1 VTTFVV
7 IGGGVSG
14 LAAARI
20 LAGCKPVSE
29 AGGTGLGG
37 DAEVLLLESSDRVGG
52 KLLTG
57 MFGAAPVE
65 LGPDQFL
72 RRDPSAENLCRHFGL
87 GDDLI
92 APAVRSAAV
101 YANGRPRGLPAGLML
116 GVPTNLDALADSGIV
131 GDEALEFARSESERP
146 GPVLSAADVGLDELA
161 DPAAEL
167 SAGYLLRQ
175 RLGDEIVDRLAD
187 PLIGGINAG
196 RLDELSL
203 GTVAPQIARA
213 LVGHH
218 DVMGPLAAAMAR
230 PGMRPA
236 GAAGGEGAAALPP
249 ESPFFG
255 LAGGLG
261 RLLPPL
267 KAELREAGCDV
278 RLSCPVLGA
287 TRQGTQFVLSTPEGE
302 IDADGIVLALPGP
315 EIEQVLGSIGG
326 AVVQGFA
333 DIAYASVAVVT
344 FAFAPGTDAAGTD
357 ARLEGW
363 SGVLV
368 PRVQGALMTA
378 ATFLSAKWPW
388 MTAGADAAPGPLV
401 RVSAGRFGDD
411 RIAALSDSEIIR
423 RLLGELP
430 VYTGMPKV
438 PVDFHLHRWDQ
449 AFPQYAPGYLS
460 RLTNMRRAVAGLG
473 GVALAG
479 AVLGGIGLPACISSG
494 ERAALE
500 LASSMR

>member
-29 AGGTGLGG
+29 AGGTGLDG
-37 DAEVLLLESSDRVGG
+37 DAEVILLESSDRVGG

-72 RRDPSAENLCRHFGL
+72 RSDPSAENLCRHFGL

-101 YANGRPRGLPAGLML
+101 YSHGRPRGLPAGLML
-116 GVPTNLDALADSGIV
+116 GLPTDLDALADSGIV

-146 GPVLSAADVGLDELA
+146 GPVLSAADVGLDESA

-196 RLDELSL
+196 RLDQLSL

-218 DVMGPLAAAMAR
+218 DVIGPLAAAMAGA
-230 PGMRPA
+230 GMRPA
-236 GAAGGEGAAALPP
+236 GAAGTAGGPP

-261 RLLPPL
+261 RLFPPL
-267 KAELREAGCDV
+267 EAELREAGCDV

-287 TRQGTQFVLSTPEGE
+287 TRQGSQFVLSTPEGE

-326 AVVQGFA
+326 AAMQRFA
-333 DIAYASVAVVT
+333 DIAYASVAVAT
-344 FAFAPGTDAAGTD
+344 FAFAPGTDAG
-357 ARLEGW
+357 LEGW

-388 MTAGADAAPGPLV
+388 MTAGADGAPGPLV

-411 RIAALSDSEIIR
+411 RIAALSDSEIIH

-430 VYTGMPKV
+430 VYAGMPKV
-438 PVDFHLHRWDQ
+438 PVGFHLHRWDQ
-449 AFPQYAPGYLS
+449 AFPQYTPGYLP
-460 RLTNMRRAVAGLG
+460 RLANMRRAVAGLG
-473 GVALAG
+473 GVAVAG
-479 AVLGGIGLPACISSG
+479 AVLGGIGLPACITSG